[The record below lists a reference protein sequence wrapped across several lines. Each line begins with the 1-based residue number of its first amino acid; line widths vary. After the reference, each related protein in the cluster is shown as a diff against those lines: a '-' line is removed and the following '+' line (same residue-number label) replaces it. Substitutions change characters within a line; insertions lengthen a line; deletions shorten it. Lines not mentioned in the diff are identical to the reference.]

1 MRFYLFDVVAI
12 IIFFLQVKLLKEHG
26 KGGVPK
32 YPGSAE
38 VMPKKRL
45 REGQKEKTSSNLWPK
60 SYESLY
66 YQ

>member
-26 KGGVPK
+26 KGGVTK

-45 REGQKEKTSSNLWPK
+45 REGQKEKTNFYL
-60 SYESLY
+60 
-66 YQ
+66 